1 MSCKLKL
8 FFWLFF
14 LIKTEEFMLVKCII
28 KYFEII
34 FSGQFTLKAENA
46 HPLAVSAMKSMIY
59 SIGNSLEVCN
69 LFDMKI
75 LARCLYLHS

>member
-1 MSCKLKL
+1 
-8 FFWLFF
+8 
-14 LIKTEEFMLVKCII
+14 MLVKCII

-46 HPLAVSAMKSMIY
+46 HPLAVYAMKSMIY

>member
-8 FFWLFF
+8 FFW
-14 LIKTEEFMLVKCII
+14 IKTEEFMLVKCII

-34 FSGQFTLKAENA
+34 SGQFTLKAENA
-46 HPLAVSAMKSMIY
+46 HPLAVYAMKSMIY
-59 SIGNSLEVCN
+59 SIGNSLEVCY

>member
-1 MSCKLKL
+1 
-8 FFWLFF
+8 
-14 LIKTEEFMLVKCII
+14 MLVKCII

-46 HPLAVSAMKSMIY
+46 HPLAVNAMKSMIY